1 MLGDDKAGDKI
12 KSPEQN
18 IDSVTLVHDMPPA
31 EGYWR
36 WLIVL
41 IVFVAGAANAMVVL
55 TWAPIFAQGST
66 YFTQALGSNNVST
79 GVNILFS
86 SFQIMY
92 LPGTVCA
99 MHVLKRYGLRNTLLY
114 GRYVCTMQPL
124 CVPLECPQTLARCA
138 CVLIAVRT
146 SFPGTCKYTC
156 CIRSHPHPHTHTPPS
171 VS

>member
-12 KSPEQN
+12 KSPQQN
-18 IDSVTLVHDMPPA
+18 VDSVAQVHDIQPA
-31 EGYWR
+31 DGYWR
-36 WLIVL
+36 WFIVL

-55 TWAPIFAQGST
+55 TWAPIFEQGSI

-92 LPGTVCA
+92 LPGTICA

-114 GRYVCTMQPL
+114 GR
-124 CVPLECPQTLARCA
+124 
-138 CVLIAVRT
+138 
-146 SFPGTCKYTC
+146 
-156 CIRSHPHPHTHTPPS
+156 
-171 VS
+171 